1 MLPMAWAQVSNSGL
15 VFLQMRDADSN
26 KKRHKGQVGNDDDA
40 DPMAGFRKKFKK
52 KY

>member
-1 MLPMAWAQVSNSGL
+1 MVPS
-15 VFLQMRDADSN
+15 QMRDADSN